1 MDSVTKGVRPSKLD
15 ACIENIT
22 RTLTQKSQEDEP
34 HEPSNQSNFYKTE
47 PYQATSESDTS
58 LKMKIRKVGPFQT
71 PDELKPYECPVCH
84 KKISNQAN
92 LRTHIR
98 THTGDKPHRCG
109 ICGKSFS
116 RNGTLQTHL
125 TIHSGVKLYKCEICG
140 RAIRDRGNLSK
151 HMKIHLT
158 NIATKKEIDETADFR
173 MRLPKKENGSLH
185 NSQRDVH
192 MRDLDSNTSQMD
204 ILKKEIYALNNSQI
218 ENLKKEIGSAI
229 RDLPIEPPRPKYQAI
244 HAIDYSQSGRSGS
257 LSPDRGGETKTNEA
271 LKLNMFSKLEMKR
284 KESSTTQ
291 KLGHTP
297 DNKVTYN
304 CGLCSVAFPNTD
316 SYFSHMM
323 AHARDQSYNQRG
335 PEFLDDQLLP
345 WRKMKK
351 QLKQDPDQN
360 VFNSAE
366 QEMLAA
372 YDREIRAYKEHQRR
386 ADEKFNRLHMEQP
399 TTSAT
404 EDDVMDEEES
414 SMTSVVE
421 EQKVKEKDN
430 YKCGICGGEYK
441 TKDSFED
448 HITIHKVDKPYQ
460 CTLCLEQFKEL
471 RDLQKHTRSHRGLK
485 PYYCEKCGKEFNQA
499 ILLVEHLQ
507 RHSAEDQQP
516 SGSNLNGNFSD
527 SSSKLPHQQQPQGEN
542 QEMFIVIE

>member
-1 MDSVTKGVRPSKLD
+1 MESVTKGVRPSKLD

-22 RTLTQKSQEDEP
+22 RTLTQKSQEDDP
-34 HEPSNQSNFYKTE
+34 HQPSNQSNFYKTE

-71 PDELKPYECPVCH
+71 PDELKPYECPICH

-98 THTGDKPHRCG
+98 THT
-109 ICGKSFS
+109 
-116 RNGTLQTHL
+116 
-125 TIHSGVKLYKCEICG
+125 EI
-140 RAIRDRGNLSK
+140 
-151 HMKIHLT
+151 
-158 NIATKKEIDETADFR
+158 EETTDFR
-173 MRLPKKENGSLH
+173 MRVPKKENGSVL

-192 MRDLDSNTSQMD
+192 MRDLESNTSQMD

-229 RDLPIEPPRPKYQAI
+229 RDLPMEPPRPKHQ
-244 HAIDYSQSGRSGS
+244 AIDYSQSGRGGS

-291 KLGHTP
+291 KLSHTQ

-351 QLKQDPDQN
+351 QLKQDHDQN
-360 VFNSAE
+360 VFSSAE

-372 YDREIRAYKEHQRR
+372 YDRELRAYKEQQRR
-386 ADEKFNRLHMEQP
+386 ADEKLNRFHMEKQ

-404 EDDVMDEEES
+404 EEDVMDDDES
-414 SMTSVVE
+414 SMTSVVD
-421 EQKVKEKDN
+421 EQK
-430 YKCGICGGEYK
+430 
-441 TKDSFED
+441 
-448 HITIHKVDKPYQ
+448 
-460 CTLCLEQFKEL
+460 
-471 RDLQKHTRSHRGLK
+471 
-485 PYYCEKCGKEFNQA
+485 
-499 ILLVEHLQ
+499 
-507 RHSAEDQQP
+507 RHSADDPQP
-516 SGSNLNGNFSD
+516 SGSNMNGNLSD